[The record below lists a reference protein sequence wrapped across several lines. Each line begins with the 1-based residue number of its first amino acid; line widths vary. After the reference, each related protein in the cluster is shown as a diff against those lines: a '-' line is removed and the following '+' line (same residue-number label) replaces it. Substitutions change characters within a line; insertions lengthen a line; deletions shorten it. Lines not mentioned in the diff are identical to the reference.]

1 MGGGVVHV
9 GGVGWWEAAVV
20 QRTLTLARSLVPP
33 LLAELPPPRLSDSC
47 MAANDSLYP
56 VAILIDELKNEDI
69 QLRLNSIRRL
79 STIAHALGPQRT
91 REELIPFLNGLPP
104 A

>member
-9 GGVGWWEAAVV
+9 GGVGWCEAAVV
-20 QRTLTLARSLVPP
+20 QRTLTLGEKFGAAF
-33 LLAELPPPRLSDSC
+33 AELPPPRLSDSC